1 MESYIQERSDRLFNF
16 SKKFSKIDSLLGK
29 CELPKNIF
37 SDLRTAA
44 QICLYDSLSSY
55 YPNKLFNLD
64 LTLEAFCLFYRN
76 DIIGLPNITPNG
88 LLMPKIETNNSHNLL
103 NKKVYN
109 LIEHLSFSEGSKVAC
124 PINLRINFGTNTNP
138 EFTSRPRSSTNWH
151 TDIWAGQNCN
161 EAMIHT
167 PICGDYE
174 QSGISV
180 SNPQEGFYP
189 DYVKSIPSFL
199 DGKSVTDKMNE
210 NKINFTMKLGESYL
224 LDSFLFHKTSLSS
237 NSIRIIVSF
246 PARLKDKVSS
256 DIYSNPLRDEEF
268 IAISNWSNLGK
279 SLLLAS
285 DKSLAKEIWD
295 DTPKDYYAGKFN
307 FLDLNEF
314 FNTTEH

>member
-1 MESYIQERSDRLFNF
+1 MINYIEERSDRLFNF

-55 YPNKLFNLD
+55 YPSKLFNLD
-64 LTLEAFCLFYRN
+64 LTLEAFCLFYQN
-76 DIIGLPNITPNG
+76 DIISLPNITPNG

-109 LIEHLSFSEGSKVAC
+109 LIEHLSFSEGSKAAC
-124 PINLRINFGTNTNP
+124 PINFRINFGTSTNP
-138 EFTSRPRSSTNWH
+138 EFINRPRSSTNWH

-161 EAMIHT
+161 EVMIHT

-189 DYVKSIPSFL
+189 DYVKPIPSFL
-199 DGKSVTDKMNE
+199 NGEPVTNKMNK
-210 NKINFTMKLGESYL
+210 NKIEFTMKLGESYL

-237 NSIRIIVSF
+237 SSIRIIISF
-246 PARLKDKVSS
+246 PVRLKEKINS
-256 DIYSNPLRDEEF
+256 DIYENPLRDNEF
-268 IAISNWSNLGK
+268 IDISDWSKLGK
-279 SLLLAS
+279 KLLLAS
-285 DKSLAKEIWD
+285 DKNLLKQAWD

-307 FLDLNEF
+307 FLDLDEF
-314 FNTTEH
+314 FNTA

>member
-1 MESYIQERSDRLFNF
+1 MQDYIKERSDRLFNF
-16 SKKFSKIDSLLGK
+16 SNKFSKIDSLLGK

-44 QICLYDSLSSY
+44 QVCLYDSLSSY

-64 LTLEAFCLFYRN
+64 LTLESFCLFYRN

-88 LLMPKIETNNSHNLL
+88 LLMPKIETNSSHNLF

-109 LIEHLSFSEGSKVAC
+109 LIEYLSFSEGSKVAC

-138 EFTSRPRSSTNWH
+138 EFTNRPRSSTNWH

-199 DGKSVTDKMNE
+199 EGEPVTNE
-210 NKINFTMKLGESYL
+210 MSKNKIEFTMKLGESYL

-237 NSIRIIVSF
+237 STIRIIVSF
-246 PARLKDKVSS
+246 PARLKEKVSS
-256 DIYSNPLRDEEF
+256 DIYENPLRDDEF
-268 IAISNWSNLGK
+268 IDIFSWSKLGK
-279 SLLLAS
+279 KLLLAS
-285 DKSLAKEIWD
+285 DKSLSKQIWD

-307 FLDLNEF
+307 FIDLDEF
-314 FNTTEH
+314 FNIT